1 MGALTRRG
9 DDWLHVLSSF
19 VGFCQ
24 FNKFQELDLSYNL
37 FQGIL
42 PPCLNNLTSLRL
54 LDLSSNLFSGNLS
67 SPLLPNLT
75 SLEYIDLSYNQFEG
89 SFSFSSFANHSKLQ
103 VVILGRDNIYEEV
116 GRDTNKFEVET
127 EYPVG
132 WVPLFLLKAL
142 VLSNCKLIGD
152 PGFLRHQLRLTVFDL
167 SHNN

>member
-1 MGALTRRG
+1 MTRRG
-9 DDWLHVLSSF
+9 DDWLHVLFSF
-19 VGFCQ
+19 VSFCQ
-24 FNKFQELDLSYNL
+24 LNKLQELDFSYNL

-89 SFSFSSFANHSKLQ
+89 SFSFSSFANYSKLQ
-103 VVILGRDNIYEEV
+103 VVILGRDN
-116 GRDTNKFEVET
+116 NKFEVQT

-152 PGFLRHQLRLTVFDL
+152 PGFLRHQLRLTVVDL